1 MASMFIPVKKK
12 PVIVRH
18 VFAEDLEREF
28 VLIKRAIS
36 DYSFVSVDTEFPG
49 TIFKQ
54 DKQTIREGNTEVN
67 YWYMRSNV
75 DNLKLIQFG
84 LTLSDVE
91 GNLPD
96 FGTPFCY
103 VWEFNFKDFD
113 VDMDL
118 CDSDSIELLKRQG
131 IDFAKNKEKGI
142 DSSEFGR
149 LLMDSGLVFD
159 HYGPRIK
166 DKEISWVAFHGA
178 YDFGFMLKILTQR
191 PLPFDF
197 QSFMSQLVHYFG
209 PNIFDIKHTFK
220 FFGLQ
225 GGLEKV
231 AQTLNVARVAGSS
244 HQAGS
249 DSLLT
254 LDCFMKFW
262 NAKVFECH
270 PFQRDLMLPPLAL
283 YGLVQA
289 VW

>member
-1 MASMFIPVKKK
+1 MASVLVMKK

-36 DYSFVSVDTEFPG
+36 DYCFVSVDTEFPG
-49 TIFKQ
+49 TIFKP
-54 DKQTIREGNTEVN
+54 DKQTILGGNTEIN
-67 YWYMRSNV
+67 YQYMKSNV
-75 DNLKLIQFG
+75 NELKIIQLG

-96 FGTPFCY
+96 FGTPFY
-103 VWEFNFKDFD
+103 YAWEFNFKDFD
-113 VDMDL
+113 VDVDL
-118 CDSDSIELLKRQG
+118 CDSNSIELLKRQG
-131 IDFAKNKEKGI
+131 VDFAKNKERGI
-142 DSSEFGR
+142 DSSEFAR
-149 LLMDSGLVFD
+149 MLLNSGLVFD
-159 HYGPRIK
+159 HYGPRVRAG
-166 DKEISWVAFHGA
+166 EISWIAFHGA
-178 YDFGFMLKILTQR
+178 YDFGFMLKILAQR

-197 QSFMSQLVHYFG
+197 QSFLSQLVYYFG
-209 PNIFDIKHTFK
+209 HKVFDLKHTFR

-225 GGLEKV
+225 GGLERV
-231 AQTLNVARVAGSS
+231 ARTLNVARVAGSS

-249 DSLLT
+249 DSLLI

-270 PFQRDLMLPPLAL
+270 PYQRARMLPPLAL

-289 VW
+289 V

>member
-1 MASMFIPVKKK
+1 MK
-12 PVIVRH
+12 
-18 VFAEDLEREF
+18 
-28 VLIKRAIS
+28 
-36 DYSFVSVDTEFPG
+36 
-49 TIFKQ
+49 
-54 DKQTIREGNTEVN
+54 
-67 YWYMRSNV
+67 SNV
-75 DNLKLIQFG
+75 DQLKIIQLG

-96 FGTPFCY
+96 FGTS

-113 VDMDL
+113 IDRDL
-118 CDSDSIELLKRQG
+118 YDSDSIELLKRQG
-131 IDFAKNKEKGI
+131 IDFGKNKEEGI
-142 DSSEFGR
+142 DSSEFAR

-159 HYGPRIK
+159 HDGPRVRAG
-166 DKEISWVAFHGA
+166 EISWIAFHGA
-178 YDFGFMLKILTQR
+178 YDFGFMLKILAQM
-191 PLPFDF
+191 PLPFGY
-197 QSFMSQLVHYFG
+197 QSFMSQLVYYFG
-209 PNIFDIKHTFK
+209 PNVFDIKHTFK

-231 AQTLNVARVAGSS
+231 ARTLNVARVAGSS

-283 YGLVQA
+283 YGLVQT

>member
-1 MASMFIPVKKK
+1 MMSVPVEKK
-12 PVIVRH
+12 PVMVRR

-28 VLIKRAIS
+28 DLITHAIS
-36 DYSFVSVDTEFPG
+36 DYCFVSVDTEFPG
-49 TIFKQ
+49 TIFKP
-54 DKQTIREGNTEVN
+54 DIQTIREGNPEIN
-67 YWYMRSNV
+67 YHYMKSNV
-75 DNLKLIQFG
+75 DELKIIQLG

-96 FGTPFCY
+96 FGTPFGY

-113 VDMDL
+113 VDRDL
-118 CDSDSIELLKRQG
+118 CDSDSIELLTQQG

-142 DSSEFGR
+142 DSSEFAK
-149 LLMDSGLVFD
+149 LLLNSGLVFNPFV
-159 HYGPRIK
+159 PRVK
-166 DKEISWVAFHGA
+166 ANEIFWVAFHGA
-178 YDFGFMLKILTQR
+178 YDFGFLLKILAQN

-197 QSFMSQLVHYFG
+197 QSFMCQLAYYFG
-209 PNIFDIKHTFK
+209 YKVFDIKHTFK

-231 AQTLNVARVAGSS
+231 ARTLNVARVAGSS

-270 PFQRDLMLPPLAL
+270 PNQREQMLPPLAL
-283 YGLVQA
+283 YGLIQA
-289 VW
+289 V